1 MLSILENITIWNI
14 VDILIVAYIFYKL
27 FILIKETRAEQLIK
41 GLVFIVVVM
50 KLSEVFGLMA
60 LNYLIQSTLTVG
72 VIALIIIFQPELRK
86 ALERLGRS
94 KIITRKLFDTEEE
107 IEDVTKEI
115 AKSVQSL
122 SQTKTGALIVIEMET
137 GLVEYTEN
145 STKIDGLVSSQL
157 LENIFVENTPLHDG
171 AVIIRRNRIL
181 AAAAVLPLTHQ
192 NVNKSLGTRHRAAL
206 GISEASDAIAIVVS
220 EETGNISLAVNGRL
234 TRNYNEEKLISV
246 LTKVLKQN
254 STSSTTMVKRV
265 KQWFKKIIKK

>member
-1 MLSILENITIWNI
+1 
-14 VDILIVAYIFYKL
+14 
-27 FILIKETRAEQLIK
+27 
-41 GLVFIVVVM
+41 
-50 KLSEVFGLMA
+50 VFGLMA